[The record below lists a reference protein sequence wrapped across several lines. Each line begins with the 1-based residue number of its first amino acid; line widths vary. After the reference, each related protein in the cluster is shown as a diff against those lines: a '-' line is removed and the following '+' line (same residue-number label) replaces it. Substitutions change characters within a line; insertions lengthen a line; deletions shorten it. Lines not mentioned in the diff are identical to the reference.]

1 MASFDPMAGSQID
14 VDPSLKPKPSK
25 ELAARRQQL
34 IEMFM
39 QKGATPEQAAQ
50 EADAYLAKYPA
61 ATGQSQPTAPA
72 PAPAAPKSPQESME
86 ADLYAQGYSADEA
99 RKQAQMQAEMRA
111 ERERKQLEQDLS
123 QGGYGQRRAPGPST
137 VDGRPVAQGAPFQS
151 LEEAEGYYSREEG
164 GTPGGYQP
172 SPYDQDMEKR
182 GQVMRYNEHG
192 ELGFSTIHSDDP
204 AAMNVPYGVP
214 GAPGRLGSRDA
225 LGAAGWKSED
235 VDTPSGRRKVWVPEQ
250 NYQFVNGQWVPV
262 APEGGDITRMD
273 QVADGPV
280 KPPRVGAKDRAND
293 FQEERR
299 LYRMAARAGMSPE
312 EMRAADPKKWGNAE
326 SGVGSLRPGAASRQ
340 AVESNRAAKE
350 EGRSAAFTRL
360 MQSRYNPMEYLG
372 RGDINQWQQFVAAEQ
387 MLGGGGGF
395 EVSID
400 PKTGERR
407 VLVKR
412 GMDPNQVQATQNQQL
427 IDLGRRVGMNPELFN
442 NQNGMQNQQWNAL
455 QRERAVAR
463 ANELAKKRGGKL
475 KEKDRADIARKVEA
489 EFPGHGQAASD
500 ALDYEEPLPLPEG
513 HGDWGRVPDGTYPMM

>member
-14 VDPSLKPKPSK
+14 VDPALKPKDADVAK
-25 ELAARRQQL
+25 KRAEL
-34 IEMFM
+34 I
-39 QKGATPEQAAQ
+39 QKFLNAGATQEQAEA
-50 EADAYLAKYPA
+50 EADRLMANNPVIFGLQAPA
-61 ATGQSQPTAPA
+61 QAPA
-72 PAPAAPKSPQESME
+72 PTPAAPQSPQQSME

-123 QGGYGQRRAPGPST
+123 QSGYGQRRAPGPRT

-151 LEEAEGYYSREEG
+151 VEEAEGYYSREEG

-172 SPYDQDMEKR
+172 SQYDREMENR

-192 ELGFSTIHSDDP
+192 ELGFSTIASDDP
-204 AAMNVPYGVP
+204 AALNVPYGVP

-225 LGAAGWKSED
+225 LGEAGWSMETR
-235 VDTPSGRRKVWVPEQ
+235 DTPSGPRRVWVPEQ
-250 NYQFVNGQWVPV
+250 NHQFVNGQWVPV
-262 APEGGDITRMD
+262 APEGGRIARMD
-273 QVADGPV
+273 QVADGPT

-293 FQEERR
+293 FQAERR
-299 LYRMAARAGMSPE
+299 LYRMAARAGISPE
-312 EMRAADPKKWGNAE
+312 EMRKRAPAAFGDLATGA
-326 SGVGSLRPGAASRQ
+326 GSLRPGADARQVVESARAAGEAGRQ
-340 AVESNRAAKE
+340 AS
-350 EGRSAAFTRL
+350 FTRT
-360 MQSRYNPMEYLG
+360 MQARHNPMEYLG

-395 EVSID
+395 EVSVD

-407 VLVKR
+407 VRVQR
-412 GMDPNQVQATQNQQL
+412 GMDPNQVQATNNQQL
-427 IDLGRRVGMNPELFN
+427 LDLGRRVGMNPELFN
-442 NQNGMQNQQWNAL
+442 NQAGMQGQQWNAL

-500 ALDYEEPLPLPEG
+500 ALDYDEPLPLPEG
-513 HGDWGRVPDGTYPMM
+513 HGDWGRMPDGTFPGM